1 MRPGVR
7 LGVDVGSVR
16 VGLAACDPSGALA
29 SPVQTLARDA
39 GRRSDVAAI
48 AVMARERG
56 VVEVVVGLPLS
67 LSGGEGPAA
76 TLARRYA
83 DQLVSAVAPIPVRLV
98 DERLTTVS
106 AHQAMTASGRS
117 GRRQRE
123 VVDQVAAVILLQAAL
138 DRERATGLPAG
149 GLAGAVAEPAP
160 ADRAAHDEG
169 STSATRRPRKPRQR
183 RAAVPADQQ
192 PADNQPDHDEQPPR
206 HGGVAADD
214 HGGSVET
221 PWTA

>member
-16 VGLAACDPSGALA
+16 VGLAACDPSGSVA
-29 SPVQTLARDA
+29 SPVQTLARDG
-39 GRRSDVAAI
+39 GRRRDVSAI
-48 AVMARERG
+48 AAMVREREAL
-56 VVEVVVGLPLS
+56 EVVVGLPLS

-83 DQLVSAVAPIPVRLV
+83 DQLVSAVAPTPVRLV

-123 VVDQVAAVILLQAAL
+123 VVDQVAAVIILQAAL

-149 GLAGAVAEPAP
+149 ELVGAVAEPGP
-160 ADRAAHDEG
+160 ADRPAQGEG
-169 STSATRRPRKPRQR
+169 GAPVPRKPRKPRQR
-183 RAAVPADQQ
+183 RAASAPDG
-192 PADNQPDHDEQPPR
+192 QPDPQPHHDEQSPR